1 MHLVMHQFA
10 FARKQTISILLSL
23 SVGRS
28 WQISFILLNVE
39 ADTIG
44 GLTSALWGEI
54 VFLSGSLKSG
64 VKNEAF
70 YSALLLARKAYFSDL
85 NALA

>member
-1 MHLVMHQFA
+1 MHQSA
-10 FARKQTISILLSL
+10 CAGKQTISIPLSL
-23 SVGRS
+23 FVGSS
-28 WQISFILLNVE
+28 WHISIVLLNVE
-39 ADTIG
+39 ADPIG

-54 VFLSGSLKSG
+54 VSLSGSPKSG

-85 NALA
+85 NVLA